1 LFIFRFI
8 YIPLF
13 NLHPMQKRNIIDHK
27 LLQIT
32 LDRICQQLIENHE
45 DFKDT
50 VIIGLQPKG
59 IFLAERIRK
68 IISDVLQK
76 EIPLGILDTTFFR
89 DDFRRGDAPLKAN
102 TTKVPFLIE
111 DKNVILIDDVLY
123 TGRTVRASLDAMIAF
138 GRPAKVEL
146 LALINRKYSRDLPI
160 QPNYVGMEVN
170 CLESEKVLVELK
182 EQGVAEDNIW
192 LITNNGY

>member
-1 LFIFRFI
+1 
-8 YIPLF
+8 
-13 NLHPMQKRNIIDHK
+13 MQKRNIIDHK
-27 LLQIT
+27 LLQVT
-32 LDRICQQLIENHE
+32 LDRLCQQLIENHE
-45 DFKDT
+45 DFNDT
-50 VIIGLQPKG
+50 VIVGLQPKG
-59 IFLAERIRK
+59 IFLAERMRK
-68 IISDVLQK
+68 IISDALKK
-76 EIPLGILDTTFFR
+76 EIPVGILDTTFFR

-102 TTKVPFLIE
+102 TTKIPFQIE

-123 TGRTVRASLDAMIAF
+123 TGRTVRASLDALIAF

-192 LITNNGY
+192 LITNN

>member
-1 LFIFRFI
+1 
-8 YIPLF
+8 
-13 NLHPMQKRNIIDHK
+13 MQKRNIIDHK

-32 LDRICQQLIENHE
+32 LDRICQQLIENHD

-68 IISDVLQK
+68 IISETLKK
-76 EIPLGILDTTFFR
+76 EIPSGILDATFFR
-89 DDFRRGDAPLKAN
+89 DDFRRGDVLKAN
-102 TTKVPFLIE
+102 TTKIPFLIE
-111 DKNVILIDDVLY
+111 DKKVILIDDVLY
-123 TGRTVRASLDAMIAF
+123 TGRTVRASMDAMIAF

-182 EQGVAEDNIW
+182 EQGVQEDNIW
-192 LITNNGY
+192 LITNNE

>member
-1 LFIFRFI
+1 
-8 YIPLF
+8 
-13 NLHPMQKRNIIDHK
+13 MQKRNIIDHK

-32 LDRICQQLIENHE
+32 LDRICQQLIENHD

-59 IFLAERIRK
+59 IFLAQRIQK
-68 IISDVLQK
+68 IISDTLKNEVS
-76 EIPLGILDTTFFR
+76 LGILDATFFR
-89 DDFRRGDAPLKAN
+89 DDFRRGDALLKAN
-102 TTKVPFLIE
+102 TTKIDFLIE
-111 DKNVILIDDVLY
+111 DKKVILIDDVLY
-123 TGRTVRASLDAMIAF
+123 TGRTVRSSLDAMIAF

-182 EQGVAEDNIW
+182 EQGVQEDNIW
-192 LITNNGY
+192 LVTNNE

>member
-1 LFIFRFI
+1 
-8 YIPLF
+8 
-13 NLHPMQKRNIIDHK
+13 MQKRNIIDHK

-32 LDRICQQLIENHE
+32 LDRICQQLIENHD

-59 IFLAERIRK
+59 IFLAERIQK
-68 IISDVLQK
+68 IISNFLQK
-76 EIPLGILDTTFFR
+76 EISLGILDATFFR

-102 TTKVPFLIE
+102 TTKIPFLIE
-111 DKNVILIDDVLY
+111 NKKVILIDDVLY
-123 TGRTVRASLDAMIAF
+123 TGRTVRSSLDAMIAF

-182 EQGVAEDNIW
+182 EQGVEEDNIW
-192 LITNNGY
+192 LVTNKE